1 MTIHTECI
9 KPEHFQPI
17 LDGKTNA
24 VLLFSD
30 RKYREGDF
38 IFFREF
44 STVGSHPATD
54 VFLGACAAGVVTHVS
69 NVSELKPGSV
79 MRSVLLSFDRLF
91 VYSNAI
97 INWGISRADLY
108 KLDIYPDFLEQ
119 LFSAYPHSPV
129 FYALTRRLF
138 NEVDL

>member
-1 MTIHTECI
+1 MTIHTENI
-9 KPEHFQPI
+9 KPEYFQPI
-17 LDGKTNA
+17 LDGKKSA
-24 VLLFSD
+24 VLLASD

-44 STVGSHPATD
+44 STTGSNPAIV
-54 VFLGACAAGVVTHVS
+54 VFSGACAAGVITHVS
-69 NVSELKPGSV
+69 NASEFQPG
-79 MRSVLLSFDRLF
+79 SVLLSFDRLF
-91 VYSNAI
+91 VHSNAV
-97 INWGISRADLY
+97 INWGISRADLF

-119 LFSAYPHSPV
+119 LFSAHPHSPV